1 MDNTFCGW
9 YFRCQSED
17 RTLALIPAAHTV
29 KGDSTGSIQIICEAG
44 SWLVPFSREN
54 VRVSREH
61 PRAVLWKNVF
71 RESGIWL
78 NACTDQVSVSGELSF
93 GPLSPIRYD
102 IMGPF
107 RYVPFM
113 ECRHSVASMRHTVNG
128 SLCVNGTSYPFTNAA
143 GYIEGDRGRSFPRR
157 YAWTQCFFEGG
168 SLMLSVAE
176 IQLGALRF
184 PGIIGVVCVY
194 GREYRFAT
202 YLGAKAEIRSD
213 GQIVVRQGKML
224 LAAALLEERAHS
236 LKAPVC
242 GAMSRSI
249 RENVACHAAYR
260 FSIGNQKI
268 LDLESSR
275 AAFEYEYPDSEES
288 L

>member
-17 RTLALIPAAHTV
+17 RIVALIPAAHTA
-29 KGDSTGSIQIICEAG
+29 KGDCTGSLQIISDAG
-44 SWLVPFSREN
+44 SLLVPFSREN
-54 VRVSREH
+54 VRASREH
-61 PRAVLWKNVF
+61 PRAVLGKNVF

-78 NACTDQVSVSGELSF
+78 NTHTDQLSVSGELRF

-113 ECRHSVASMRHTVNG
+113 ECRHSVVSMRHTVNG
-128 SLCVNGTSYPFTNAA
+128 SLCVNGTNYSFTNAA

-176 IQLGALRF
+176 IPLGALRF
-184 PGIIGVVCVY
+184 PGIIGVVCVS
-194 GREYRFAT
+194 GQEYRFAT

-213 GQIVVRQGKML
+213 GQIVVRQGNMV
-224 LAAALLEERAHS
+224 LAAALLEKSAHS
-236 LKAPVC
+236 LKAPVR

-249 RENVACHAAYR
+249 RENVAYHAAYR

-268 LDLESSR
+268 LDLESSC
-275 AAFEYEYPDSEES
+275 AAFEYEYPNSGES